1 MSVLAAGV
9 GRVRR
14 RSRWPSR
21 VARTPWL
28 AIALGATVFQA
39 ATGLWAAAVAGR
51 LGLALLH
58 DDLLVFL
65 GLIVAPLLL
74 LAVAAAVTVAL
85 SLGVTAWKLADAD
98 ESARVDLAV
107 AGTAGVLLGG
117 TLASIG
123 AAMPALVLAVP
134 AAVVLVV
141 VFVPDAW
148 RSEAEGYLAR

>member
-21 VARTPWL
+21 VERTPWL

-39 ATGLWAAAVAGR
+39 ATGLWGAVVAGR

-65 GLIVAPLLL
+65 GLIVAPLLV
-74 LAVAAAVTVAL
+74 LAVAGALTAAL

-107 AGTAGVLLGG
+107 AGTAGILLGG
-117 TLASIG
+117 LVASAGSAMLAL
-123 AAMPALVLAVP
+123 AFAVP
-134 AAVVLVV
+134 AALVLVV
-141 VFVPDAW
+141 VLVSDAW
-148 RSEAEGYLAR
+148 RPETGSYLAR